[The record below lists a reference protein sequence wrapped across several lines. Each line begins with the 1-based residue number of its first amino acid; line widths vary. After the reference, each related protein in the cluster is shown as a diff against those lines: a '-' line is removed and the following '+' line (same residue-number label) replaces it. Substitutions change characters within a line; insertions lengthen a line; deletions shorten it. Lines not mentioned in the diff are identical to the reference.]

1 VGTAEIDAELRRDD
15 TAAGRRHA
23 AAVRA
28 ALPDPAA
35 KDLAW
40 AAVMEN
46 DDTHNAELSAII
58 GGFQQPNQRDLLAHY
73 AQRYFDELATVWES
87 RTGDTARTIAEGMFP
102 FLVIEQSTV
111 ELVDRYLEASKPPS
125 GLRRILL
132 EHRDTL
138 ARALRARAR
147 DEAESS
153 VSA

>member
-1 VGTAEIDAELRRDD
+1 
-15 TAAGRRHA
+15 
-23 AAVRA
+23 VRA

-35 KDLAW
+35 KELAW

-58 GGFQQPNQRDLLAHY
+58 IGFQQPNQLALLATFR
-73 AQRYFDELATVWES
+73 QRYFDELADVWRD

-102 FLVIEQSTV
+102 YLVIDQSTV
-111 ELVDRYLEASKPPS
+111 DMVDNYLETSKPPS

-132 EHRDTL
+132 EHQDTM

-147 DEAESS
+147 DTAAA
-153 VSA
+153 SASAP